1 MYIEEQEVNVSCLE
15 LKDVLEAISCKD
27 VRGTC
32 NWLMGSLNN
41 NDGFPFIRFGKLLAL
56 LEDNDV
62 EYIISE
68 EDEDQYQNDNVMLY

>member
-15 LKDVLEAISCKD
+15 LKDVLEAINCQD
-27 VRGTC
+27 VRGLC

-41 NDGFPFIRFGKLLAL
+41 NAGFPFIRFSNLLAF

-68 EDEDQYQNDNVMLY
+68 EDEEEYQNKNVMLY